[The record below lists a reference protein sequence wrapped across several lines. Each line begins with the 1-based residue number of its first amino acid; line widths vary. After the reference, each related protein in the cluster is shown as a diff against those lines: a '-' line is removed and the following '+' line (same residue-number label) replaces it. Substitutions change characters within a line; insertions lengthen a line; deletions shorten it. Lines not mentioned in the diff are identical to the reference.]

1 MRPVCLPPCRYVALH
16 DASSVAIVL
25 QRSRCPLLSFFC
37 LDVAQHISLLHALL
51 CGLTDIPQLA
61 TAWGEC
67 HVRRFDDFSGFCAT
81 YVAAIECIRTIAD
94 LDRLVLEVAE
104 DAAESGATWIE
115 PAGEWH
121 RIVQCRRVH
130 LTVTSLLLGDRVM
143 GPVTCG
149 QWVPCVLCTRWGGFF
164 DRAGPD
170 CYTHHVANGSSE
182 RLAPPSPIRV

>member
-1 MRPVCLPPCRYVALH
+1 MPRRW
-16 DASSVAIVL
+16 
-25 QRSRCPLLSFFC
+25 LLFSN
-37 LDVAQHISLLHALL
+37 AHG

-115 PAGEWH
+115 PAGEWTELSSAEESISPSH
-121 RIVQCRRVH
+121 RFCSA
-130 LTVTSLLLGDRVM
+130 T
-143 GPVTCG
+143 
-149 QWVPCVLCTRWGGFF
+149 
-164 DRAGPD
+164 A
-170 CYTHHVANGSSE
+170 
-182 RLAPPSPIRV
+182 